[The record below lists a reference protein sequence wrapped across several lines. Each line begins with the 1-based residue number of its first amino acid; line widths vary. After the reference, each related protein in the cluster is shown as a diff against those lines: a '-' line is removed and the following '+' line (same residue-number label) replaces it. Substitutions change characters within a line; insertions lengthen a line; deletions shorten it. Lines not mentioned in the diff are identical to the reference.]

1 MKGTIEESIL
11 GEKNDTHFAFQRTV
25 ISTTQKVSMA
35 CEGKTKEA
43 YLENRKEN
51 VRELKELT
59 ELYKQQ

>member
-1 MKGTIEESIL
+1 MERRTIRI
-11 GEKNDTHFAFQRTV
+11 AFQRTL

-59 ELYKQQ
+59 ELYKQ